1 MSFAQCEFT
10 ETRSYF
16 GCEISGSPCFAPT
29 ITNQPVSATITFGE
43 NAQFTVTG
51 SGSVAAAQWQ
61 ELNNGSWINLSNGGV
76 YSGVNSETLTLTNP
90 SVSLSGRKY
99 RIVIKGCGTEVI
111 SDGVAT
117 LTVNKASQTISWA
130 NPSNITFGTA
140 LGSEQLN
147 ATLTQG
153 DGALTYNPG
162 EGTILNVGQ
171 SILRVDAAA
180 TANFNAAFKEVTITV
195 EEDSSL
201 PFLPASLTSGTPG
214 FQDYTIP
221 ADITSIILDVQGARG
236 GNFLFKRFGSLD
248 AASLISTGGLGGRIS
263 AQFPVDASCEQ
274 ALKEGGILRLIV
286 GQTPNDIVLT
296 DNLPPNLFGETRYLG
311 HGGGGGSAILYQAPG
326 STEWEALVVA
336 GGGGGAAT
344 VWNGSFATRING
356 FPAIQETNG
365 ANTGGNTLGGKAGSL
380 EFINTAGGG
389 GGILGDGQFNSTS
402 RSVGCGGGKGLDEG
416 ADGGVS
422 LACEGGILG
431 GAGFGAGGSGNRG
444 GGGGGG
450 GYSGGNGGAS
460 ESGGY
465 GLVVLPIASP
475 NGRHFKLGQVQT
487 MD

>member
-1 MSFAQCEFT
+1 M
-10 ETRSYF
+10 
-16 GCEISGSPCFAPT
+16 
-29 ITNQPVSATITFGE
+29 
-43 NAQFTVTG
+43 
-51 SGSVAAAQWQ
+51 
-61 ELNNGSWINLSNGGV
+61 
-76 YSGVNSETLTLTNP
+76 
-90 SVSLSGRKY
+90 
-99 RIVIKGCGTEVI
+99 
-111 SDGVAT
+111 
-117 LTVNKASQTISWA
+117 
-130 NPSNITFGTA
+130 
-140 LGSEQLN
+140 
-147 ATLTQG
+147 
-153 DGALTYNPG
+153 
-162 EGTILNVGQ
+162 
-171 SILRVDAAA
+171 
-180 TANFNAAFKEVTITV
+180 
-195 EEDSSL
+195 
-201 PFLPASLTSGTPG
+201 
-214 FQDYTIP
+214 
-221 ADITSIILDVQGARG
+221 
-236 GNFLFKRFGSLD
+236 
-248 AASLISTGGLGGRIS
+248 ISTGGLGGRIS